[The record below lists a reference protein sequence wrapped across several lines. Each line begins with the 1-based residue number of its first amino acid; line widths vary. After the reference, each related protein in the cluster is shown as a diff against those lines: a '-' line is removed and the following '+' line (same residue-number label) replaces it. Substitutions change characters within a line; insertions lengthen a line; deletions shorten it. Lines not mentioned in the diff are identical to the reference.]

1 MMDIDTV
8 QKERENWICFERTS
22 VEFSLCGYANTE
34 KKTPHDTALIQ

>member
-1 MMDIDTV
+1 MDIDTV

-34 KKTPHDTALIQ
+34 EKPHLTQL